1 MTEKR
6 RIRGEKGDG
15 CIRKTKS
22 GSYEGSYTIHKK
34 DGTEIRKSFT
44 RKNRIEVKD
53 IIAHLKVLEPI
64 DEDVIKVDI
73 NKTTNKILLIK
84 KEELFLGKKVQ
95 LDKNILVDDY
105 VDYWLWFHRRKGE
118 TGKKIKNSTFN
129 DYVDKANL
137 IKRKIGQV
145 KLKKDKIQK
154 IKVNELTFDFIADK
168 LTELY
173 EETAYSTTIQVRNHI
188 FNMMKYAKKDG
199 VIDENPLADETIKI
213 SSKGKKFK
221 RKIVEEKDIDRA
233 IKYCLKN
240 NYMDVFVQI
249 MTGRENLR
257 G

>member
-22 GSYEGSYTIHKK
+22 GNYEGLYTVHKK

-44 RKNRIEVKD
+44 RKNRTEIKD

-64 DEDVIKVDI
+64 DNDVIKIDI
-73 NKTTNKILLIK
+73 NKVTNQIVLIK

-95 LDKNILVDDY
+95 LNQNILVDDY

-118 TGKKIKNSTFN
+118 TGRKIKNSTFN

-137 IKRKIGQV
+137 IKRKIGQL
-145 KLKKDKIQK
+145 KLKNGKIQK

-168 LTELY
+168 LLELY
-173 EETAYSTTIQVRNHI
+173 EETSYSTAVQTRNHI

-199 VIDENPLADETIKI
+199 IIDNNPLADEIIKF
-213 SSKGKKFK
+213 SPTGKMFK
-221 RKIVEEKDIDRA
+221 RKIVEERDMDRV
-233 IKYCLKN
+233 IEYCLKK
-240 NYMDVFVQI
+240 NYIDVFLQA
-249 MTGRENLR
+249 MTGRASIR
-257 G
+257 D